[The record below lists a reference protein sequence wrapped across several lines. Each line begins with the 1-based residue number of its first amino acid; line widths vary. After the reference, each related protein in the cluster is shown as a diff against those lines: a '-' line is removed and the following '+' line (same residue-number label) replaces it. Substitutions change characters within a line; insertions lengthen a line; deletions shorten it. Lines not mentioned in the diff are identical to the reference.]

1 MPEEFLIGKKY
12 DSESQCFI
20 YLYYAGIIVYKLKVY
35 ML

>member
-1 MPEEFLIGKKY
+1 MPEEFFNWEKY
-12 DSESQCFI
+12 DSESQYFI